1 VWPLSEFGW
10 LVVAS
15 LALRLLL
22 LPLSHT
28 WDAQS
33 WVNVFSELGTSASPI
48 EGVQRPYETMR
59 ELSLLTQAAG
69 RHSDYYQYWAYP
81 PLMLYVYW
89 PLAHLFALFGGEL
102 RTVFPVQ
109 PAFFAPAV
117 PLGLQAL
124 IRLPVI
130 VADIASLFLLRA
142 LGVRVAE
149 LRWYAFNPLVLLVG
163 VWTFD
168 SVMVAFLLL
177 GLVFATRRRWMFAG
191 VALALGTATKFV
203 PLVALPA
210 VLFGIA
216 ACEVPPKR
224 RMQLA
229 VSTCLVCGVTF
240 GLLCWPVFDGLL
252 YVLRF
257 HAQRFGAGLS
267 LAQVWIT
274 WAQQLPNV
282 DWQPRWQLYASIE
295 FGGLQLPLALLAA
308 AYLLTRARVSI
319 AGAFLVLVLAFLV
332 GSKVVNEPYALA
344 PVALCTV
351 VLAQRPS
358 RALREC
364 RTLLWIVPFA
374 YAIVNTPL
382 WAFFFSL
389 LQNVA
394 PGTTASIPAWAD
406 AFRFFRGYP
415 EASVAYAALGMAF
428 CLIAALS
435 MWFVARD
442 NRVARA

>member
-1 VWPLSEFGW
+1 MWPRTDFAR
-10 LVVAS
+10 LVVAA

-33 WVNVFSELGTSASPI
+33 WVNVFSELGTSATPI
-48 EGVQRPYETMR
+48 DGVQRPYETMR

-69 RHSDYYQYWAYP
+69 RHGDYYQYWAYP
-81 PLMLYVYW
+81 PLMLYAYW
-89 PLAHLFALFGGEL
+89 PLAHLFALFGGEM
-102 RTVFPVQ
+102 RTTFPVQ

-124 IRLPVI
+124 TRLPVI
-130 VADIASLFLLRA
+130 VADIATLFLMRG

-177 GLVFATRRRWMFAG
+177 GLVFAERRRWALAG
-191 VALALGTATKFV
+191 VALALGAATKFV
-203 PLVALPA
+203 PIVALPA
-210 VLFGIA
+210 VLLGLA
-216 ACEVPPKR
+216 AWEVPLR
-224 RMQLA
+224 RRVQLA
-229 VSTCLVCGVTF
+229 ISTCLACALTF
-240 GLLCWPVFDGLL
+240 GLLIWPVFDGLV
-252 YVLRF
+252 YALRF

-267 LAQVWIT
+267 LAQAWIT

-282 DWQPRWQLYASIE
+282 DWQPRWQLYASI
-295 FGGLQLPLALLAA
+295 G
-308 AYLLTRARVSI
+308 
-319 AGAFLVLVLAFLV
+319 FLVLVLAFLV

-364 RTLLWIVPFA
+364 RALLWIVPFA
-374 YAIVNTPL
+374 YAMVNTPV

-394 PGTTASIPAWAD
+394 PGTSAGIAAWAD
-406 AFRFFRGYP
+406 AFRYFRSYP
-415 EASVAYAALGMAF
+415 EASVAYASLGIAF

-442 NRVARA
+442 NQVVRA